1 MSLINSRIQNIRAK
15 ANLDKWVQ
23 RPSRYGMLDFFMQD
37 TKSANSIISP
47 ELFAKAKTSIGSILQ
62 TAVLD
67 FDGAITISNT
77 RTTTIADS
85 ENTSQMVSFTFI
97 TYSWG
102 FTQVPAMFTNNE
114 IGAERDWNR
123 KFLKYLHK
131 FAATLDSGCVSKA
144 STSKTQLFGDLLD
157 YSNVSNTVVAPLAE
171 IERIIGDVEP
181 MMDANDFYG
190 NIHMVGN
197 TGFKSLVGRLKE
209 KAKFNEQDKTI
220 QLMDKTLHYTNR
232 ISNHADHRA
241 TMYAMMEGSTGLLFR
256 FERDAVRGTKSKTS
270 HEWDIENLPLINVP
284 VGTYYY
290 EGVDDY
296 NAIAG
301 AATADLTRSW
311 KQHFG
316 FSVDVCYVTVYN
328 QDLTTYSNPI
338 MQLAVAKV

>member
-1 MSLINSRIQNIRAK
+1 MQNIRSK

-23 RPSRYGMLDFFMQD
+23 RPSRYGALDFFIQD
-37 TKSANSIISP
+37 TKSDNSIISD
-47 ELFAKAKTSIGSILQ
+47 ELFNKAKTSIGSTLQ

-67 FDGAITISNT
+67 YDASISISNT
-77 RTTTIADS
+77 RSVTIADS
-85 ENTSQMVSFTFI
+85 ENTSQMVNFTFI

-102 FTQVPAMFTNNE
+102 FTQVPSMFTNNE
-114 IGAERDWNR
+114 IGAVKDWNR

-131 FAATLDSGCVSKA
+131 FAATLDSACVSKL
-144 STSKTQLFGDLLD
+144 STEKNQVFGDILD
-157 YSNVSNTVVAPLAE
+157 YTNQSNVVVAPFSE
-171 IERIIGDVEP
+171 IERILGDVEP

-190 NIHMVGN
+190 DIHMIGN
-197 TGFKSLVGRLKE
+197 TGFKSLVNRLKE

-220 QLMDKTLHYTNR
+220 QLMDKTLHYSNRVTN
-232 ISNHADHRA
+232 HEDHRA
-241 TMYAMMEGSTGLLFR
+241 TMFAVMAGSCGLLFR

-270 HEWDIENLPLINVP
+270 HEWDIETLPLINIP

-290 EGVDDY
+290 EGVGDY
-296 NAIAG
+296 NTIAG
-301 AATADLTRSW
+301 AATADLTRTW

-338 MQLAVAKV
+338 MQLAVARNG